1 MKINDVNNSIKFY
14 VFLEVLKKYSYINP
28 HLEISKK
35 VKNTKANHIILPMK
49 EINKKMKHEIS
60 KRIGIEIEEEY
71 DIDRR
76 TIYQYVEDLKDL
88 GFEIT
93 TYKDNKV
100 GYALVT
106 KDIER
111 YELKILVD
119 SLSANRFMTKK
130 KTKELI
136 EKLCK
141 FQYEHAGYD
150 FYKQVSIP
158 DRAKSINEE
167 ILYNINSID
176 EAIYNGKKLTFNYYD
191 YNYKKELV
199 YRTEKNS
206 DKIKQ
211 YIGTPVGLILKED
224 YYYLA
229 LNHDKYNDLTN
240 YRVDRMKNV
249 RVLDE
254 DARPL
259 KDIKGL
265 EDGNFNAAIYS
276 KQNFKMFSG
285 TECEVILQIKKGL
298 INLFIDELGEDV
310 ELYKIDED
318 TFQANFNANYG
329 TGLIKWILQLGADVN
344 VISPPELRDDV
355 RKNLEDMIKL
365 YK

>member
-1 MKINDVNNSIKFY
+1 MENEN
-14 VFLEVLKKYSYINP
+14 
-28 HLEISKK
+28 EISERMNIK
-35 VKNTKANHIILPMK
+35 L
-49 EINKKMKHEIS
+49 EQ
-60 KRIGIEIEEEY
+60 

-76 TIYQYVEDLKDL
+76 TIYQYVNDLQEL
-88 GFEIT
+88 GFEIS
-93 TYKDNKV
+93 TYKDNKI

-176 EAIYNGKKLTFNYYD
+176 EAIHNEKKISFNYCD
-191 YNYKKELV
+191 YNYKKELI

-206 DKIKQ
+206 DNIKQ
-211 YIGTPVGLILKED
+211 YIATPVGLILKED
-224 YYYLA
+224 HYYVVLS
-229 LNHDKYNDLTN
+229 HDKYDDLTN

-249 RVLDE
+249 RVLKE

-259 KDIKGL
+259 NEIKGL
-265 EDGNFNAAIYS
+265 ENGNFNAAIYS

-285 TECEVILQIKKGL
+285 TECEVILKIKKGL

-329 TGLIKWILQLGADVN
+329 TGLIKWILQLGSDVN

-355 RKNLEDMIKL
+355 RTKLEEMIKL
-365 YK
+365 YR